1 MTFSGPRG
9 ITFPQNFKS
18 AVGYCKIQTL
28 ESLKNNEANVSSQ
41 RDERN
46 THIDISIHECEF
58 TEEEIRRGFDF
69 IDLDKNGY
77 VGAAELRHVLIC
89 MGELVTDEEIDMMI
103 GMLDFSGDGQV
114 NFDEFRKLVQNTDAN
129 GVDQIQEASAPLKRS
144 DANEI
149 VRNKDIERRNLKR
162 QVLSRFVLTNKIMK
176 EDIDYLKRFLID
188 RYEKENLRIHNA
200 DNEWEIGFETFCEV
214 LSVEATGESKS
225 VFHLFDDNGSKN
237 IDMRLLILSLSNYIS
252 DFTTEERCRYIF
264 NIFDKNRTGKLNL
277 VDIET
282 IMMGNH
288 LQGRRAIARKAQ
300 TVLKFADIDGS
311 GAISLPNLIIAATK
325 FPNLIF
331 PSHFRSQNDD

>member
-18 AVGYCKIQTL
+18 VVGYDKIQTTQ
-28 ESLKNNEANVSSQ
+28 EPLKSNSSQ
-41 RDERN
+41 RDDKN
-46 THIDISIHECEF
+46 THFDISIHECEF

-114 NFDEFRKLVQNTDAN
+114 NFDEFRKLLQNIDTN
-129 GVDQIQEASAPLKRS
+129 GEDQIQGTNVPLKRNNVI
-144 DANEI
+144 DI
-149 VRNKDIERRNLKR
+149 VRNKDVEKRNLKR
-162 QVLSRFVLTNKIMK
+162 KFLSRFVITNKIMK
-176 EDIDYLKRFLID
+176 EDIDYLKKFLID
-188 RYEKENLRIHNA
+188 RYEKDDLQPQNVKKT
-200 DNEWEIGFETFCEV
+200 NEWEIGFETFCEV

-225 VFHLFDDNGSKN
+225 VFDLFDDNGSKN

-252 DFTTEERCRYIF
+252 DFTTEERCRNIF
-264 NIFDKNRTGKLNL
+264 KIFDKNRTGKLNL

-288 LQGRRAIARKAQ
+288 LQGRQAIARKAQ
-300 TVLKFADIDGS
+300 TVLKFADINGS
-311 GAISLPNLIIAATK
+311 GAISLSNLIIAAAK

-331 PSHFRSQNDD
+331 PSHIR